1 MACARKAR
9 AFKHGWRRGKT
20 AIAPGFPCSITNG
33 PLRTR
38 PVAGEAMRRWLDDD
52 KFDRA
57 GRQKQR
63 LRGIREAIRK
73 MIVVSSRC
81 MLEIKGLLTFLFAKC
96 CANPLPAGR
105 PRKTK

>member
-9 AFKHGWRRGKT
+9 AVKHGWRRGENRDS
-20 AIAPGFPCSITNG
+20 AWFPLLNHEW
-33 PLRTR
+33 

-73 MIVVSSRC
+73 VIVVSSRC
-81 MLEIKGLLTFLFAKC
+81 MLEIKGLLTLLFAKC
-96 CANPLPAGR
+96 CANPLLAGR
-105 PRKTK
+105 PLKAK

>member
-1 MACARKAR
+1 MEPSYGMRAEGARRQAR
-9 AFKHGWRRGKT
+9 VEKGENRDSAW
-20 AIAPGFPCSITNG
+20 FP
-33 PLRTR
+33 LLDHEW
-38 PVAGEAMRRWLDDD
+38 PVADEAMRRWLDDD
-52 KFDRA
+52 KFDRR

-63 LRGIREAIRK
+63 LRDIREAIRK